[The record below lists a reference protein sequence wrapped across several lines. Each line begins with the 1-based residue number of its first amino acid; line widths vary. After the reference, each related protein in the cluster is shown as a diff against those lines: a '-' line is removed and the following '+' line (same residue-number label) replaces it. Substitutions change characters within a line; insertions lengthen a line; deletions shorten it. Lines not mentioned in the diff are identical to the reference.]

1 MIDIYCDTSQ
11 LKIINFIVNLRLKV
25 ELCTII
31 DIYTFHALI
40 FKKKKLNKGIC
51 ALYIAVFK
59 GVDQAVFQRNLQV
72 ALKRH
77 ESYPEVNF

>member
-1 MIDIYCDTSQ
+1 M
-11 LKIINFIVNLRLKV
+11 
-25 ELCTII
+25 LC
-31 DIYTFHALI
+31 YL
-40 FKKKKLNKGIC
+40 KKKLNKGIC
-51 ALYIAVFK
+51 ALYIVVFK

>member
-1 MIDIYCDTSQ
+1 M
-11 LKIINFIVNLRLKV
+11 
-25 ELCTII
+25 LC
-31 DIYTFHALI
+31 YL
-40 FKKKKLNKGIC
+40 KKKLNKGIR
-51 ALYIAVFK
+51 ALFIAVFK

>member
-40 FKKKKLNKGIC
+40 FKKKN
-51 ALYIAVFK
+51 
-59 GVDQAVFQRNLQV
+59 
-72 ALKRH
+72 
-77 ESYPEVNF
+77 